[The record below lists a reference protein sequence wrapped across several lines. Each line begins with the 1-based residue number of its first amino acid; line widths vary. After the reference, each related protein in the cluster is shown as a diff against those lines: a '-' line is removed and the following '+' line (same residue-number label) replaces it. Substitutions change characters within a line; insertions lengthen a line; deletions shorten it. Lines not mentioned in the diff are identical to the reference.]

1 MDDQIILVNGVWW
14 TKDDGSG
21 NKEDAPG
28 AKSCCLDLTTNCSD
42 EPTIISSLVPNKGI
56 MIQAGGNVGYFTKK
70 YADIFQFVYT
80 FEPIPV
86 LFHCINR
93 NIQKDNVFKFQACLG
108 EKHGCVSLGRKVDNN
123 AGSLNV
129 TGVGMTPTMRIDDLA
144 LPGCDLIQLDI
155 EGYELFA
162 LKGGLDTINKYK
174 PIIVIEVCWGGRYG
188 ITPEMTDAWFNSI
201 GYKCTRVM
209 NQNSVYMF
217 DVAPAHKQHPVFS
230 ALKF

>member
-1 MDDQIILVNGVWW
+1 
-14 TKDDGSG
+14 
-21 NKEDAPG
+21 
-28 AKSCCLDLTTNCSD
+28 
-42 EPTIISSLVPNKGI
+42 

-129 TGVGMTPTMRIDDLA
+129 IGVGMTPTMRIDDLA
-144 LPGCDLIQLDI
+144 LPGCDLIQLDL

>member
-1 MDDQIILVNGVWW
+1 MDDKIVIVNGVWW

-21 NKEDAPG
+21 NEENAPG
-28 AKSCCLDLTTNCSD
+28 IESCCFDLTTNCPD
-42 EPTIISSLVPNKGI
+42 EPNMISSLVPTKGI

-80 FEPIPV
+80 FEPIPE
-86 LFHCINR
+86 LFHCLNR

-108 EKHGCVSLGRKVDNN
+108 EKHGCVSLGRKISNN

-144 LPGCDLIQLDI
+144 LPGCDLIQLDL

-162 LKGGLDTINKYK
+162 LKGGVDTIKRYK
-174 PIIVIEVCWGGRYG
+174 PVIVIEVCHGQRYG
-188 ITPEMTDAWFNSI
+188 ISPEMIDAWFDSI
-201 GYKCTRVM
+201 GYKRARLM
-209 NQNSVYMF
+209 NQNIMYAFQGQS
-217 DVAPAHKQHPVFS
+217 APKHHPVFS
-230 ALKF
+230 ALKL